1 MPLASLLL
9 SNFGTPICLTSTLR
23 ACLLCEFK
31 HTFSHF
37 KQHYTHFHTLF
48 YPHVFQKTTKITFP
62 TILPNTPL
70 LFSFYNQGY
79 QATVLAIAVCLTV
92 QISQA

>member
-9 SNFGTPICLTSTLR
+9 SNFGTPICLASIP
-23 ACLLCEFK
+23 CLLCEFK
-31 HTFSHF
+31 QTFSHF

-48 YPHVFQKTTKITFP
+48 YPHVFQKTTKITFQ
-62 TILPNTPL
+62 TTLPNTPL

-79 QATVLAIAVCLTV
+79 QATVLAIAVCVTV